1 MRNIIK
7 SLLAVTI
14 LQLALS
20 TLSYTRQ
27 GISNEGAWEY
37 KIVSDYKDKETIY
50 DSSDPNRFIISDSV
64 LTSMGEEGWELVDTY
79 TILETVHPNFGNS
92 SYVTGLQPNVRTKEL
107 VFIYKRRKS

>member
-7 SLLAVTI
+7 SLLAVAI

-27 GISNEGAWEY
+27 GISNEGVWEY
-37 KIVSDYKDKETIY
+37 KVVSDYKENTY
-50 DSSDPNRFIISDSV
+50 PTQHPNNFYSNDSLLAALGN
-64 LTSMGEEGWELVDTY
+64 EGWELVDTY